1 VNATLKRAFELC
13 VAHRITIT
21 AVWKPRDLLK
31 LEDLLSRQADS
42 SDWGLNDGL
51 VQKICGK
58 FNVLPKL
65 DLFASDSWHV
75 VDKFVSQVY
84 MPCCT
89 GAQALALNWRTL
101 LPFGKFAWIFP
112 PVRHI
117 AEVVQMIE
125 LFKTNCVLIVP
136 EQKATNWWI
145 SLHRWPL
152 AHSPQVFEIAR
163 GTHACSPSRR
173 VPVNTANPGLF
184 KLWAI
189 RIEW

>member
-1 VNATLKRAFELC
+1 
-13 VAHRITIT
+13 
-21 AVWKPRDLLK
+21 LLK

-51 VQKICGK
+51 VQKICSK
-58 FNVLPKL
+58 FDVLPKL

-84 MPCCT
+84 TPGCT
-89 GAQALALNWRTL
+89 GTQALALDWRTL
-101 LPFGKFAWIFP
+101 LPSGKFAWIFP

-125 LFKTNCVLIVP
+125 QSKTNCVLIVP
-136 EQKATNWWI
+136 EQKATIWWI

-152 AHSPQVFEIAR
+152 AHSP
-163 GTHACSPSRR
+163 
-173 VPVNTANPGLF
+173 
-184 KLWAI
+184 
-189 RIEW
+189 